1 MLQNI
6 HFLALVLAAT
16 ASAAPLDDSSHLNNV
31 ASEPQGRQVTTIPCI
46 PYIITLKH
54 GDGNPKKKFLHKQVT
69 TTHKCTDGPCNIEKE
84 DSETYTIEW
93 SASIADPR
101 GFFSAGFAV
110 SEAITTGVTK
120 ACSNQEGTENQSL
133 CVWWSLAHTEYEV
146 QDWEMSGCG
155 SSKPKRGVYKITM
168 PNADDGKNTSYCVRN
183 NCRGNGDEYWADDK
197 AIRAD
202 VLGDYV
208 QPSLVH
214 FLLVMLSFGS

>member
-31 ASEPQGRQVTTIPCI
+31 TSEPQGRQVTPFSRI
-46 PYIITLKH
+46 PYIVTLKH
-54 GDGNPKKKFLHKQVT
+54 GDGIPKKKFPHKR
-69 TTHKCTDGPCNIEKE
+69 DRDIEKE

-93 SASIADPR
+93 NASIADPR

-155 SSKPKRGVYKITM
+155 SSKPKGGVYKITA
-168 PNADDGKNTSYCVRN
+168 PNADDGKDTSYCVRN
-183 NCRGNGDEYWADDK
+183 NCRDNGDEYWADDK

-202 VLGDYV
+202 ELGDYV
-208 QPSLVH
+208 QPSLVQ

>member
-6 HFLALVLAAT
+6 HFLALPSQQRRLRAPRAT
-16 ASAAPLDDSSHLNNV
+16 DHAPSLYSLHHN
-31 ASEPQGRQVTTIPCI
+31 
-46 PYIITLKH
+46 LKH
-54 GDGNPKKKFLHKQVT
+54 GDGNPKKFLHKQVT
-69 TTHKCTDGPCNIEKE
+69 TTHMCTDGPCSIEKE

-93 SASIADPR
+93 NASIADPR

-155 SSKPKRGVYKITM
+155 SSKPKRGVYKITA
-168 PNADDGKNTSYCVRN
+168 PNADDGKNTSCCVRN